1 LLSVELL
8 LNLMEVRMGFDHK
21 DKVSAKITHKDI
33 VKADDKFDKAIDRTD
48 INWDK
53 IVKDVDKTF
62 NTFIA
67 N

>member
-1 LLSVELL
+1 
-8 LNLMEVRMGFDHK
+8 MGFDHK